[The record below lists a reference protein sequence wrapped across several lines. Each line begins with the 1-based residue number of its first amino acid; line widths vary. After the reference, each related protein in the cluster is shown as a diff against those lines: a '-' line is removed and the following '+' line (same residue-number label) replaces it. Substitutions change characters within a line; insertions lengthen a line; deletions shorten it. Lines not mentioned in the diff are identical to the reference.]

1 MKTHGATSPAPLRR
15 HRWWSRVAAVVAA
28 TLAIGMLA
36 AVHPKP
42 AEAATVDTHAWYVLV
57 NRNSGKALDVSG
69 ASTADG
75 ARVAQWT
82 RSDGA
87 NQQWQFVDSGDGFY
101 RLKARHSDKVL
112 DVAGAST
119 ADGASIQ
126 QWADHNGA
134 NQQFRLADSDA
145 GHVRLINRTSG
156 RAVEVQGA
164 STADGGN
171 VVQYTDW
178 GGANQQW
185 QMIKLSSGGG
195 GGGGCGSA
203 PTLASGTH
211 TMQSGGKSRSFIL
224 RVPANY
230 DNSHPYRLIFA
241 FHWRGGTA
249 GDVASGGTSGSA
261 WSYYGQ
267 QEQSNNGA
275 ILVAPQG
282 LGNGWA
288 NSGGEDVTF
297 VDDMIRL
304 IEGGLCV
311 NPAQRFAT
319 GFSWGGGMSY
329 ALACSRANVFRAVA
343 VMSGAEISGCG
354 GGTRPIAYFGIHGVS
369 DSVLNIAQGR
379 SLRDRFVG
387 NNGCTLRARASP
399 RRAAERTSPPPTRAA
414 VPDTPSN
421 GPRSTETTY
430 PVRSTAPPARAASPP
445 GPKQR
450 SGGSS
455 HSSSDT
461 PAARS
466 GARAILTPL
475 RRRQGTA
482 VHRLGT
488 AVDEGV
494 VRASSRP
501 GPGTGTAPD

>member
-1 MKTHGATSPAPLRR
+1 M
-15 HRWWSRVAAVVAA
+15 VAVA
-28 TLAIGMLA
+28 LAIGMLA
-36 AVHPKP
+36 AVDPVP
-42 AEAATVDTHAWYVLV
+42 AEAATVDTNAWYVLV

-75 ARVAQWT
+75 ARVAQRT

-87 NQQWQFVDSGDGFY
+87 NQQWQFVDAGDGSY
-101 RLKARHSDKVL
+101 CLKARHSDKVL
-112 DVAGAST
+112 DVAGASA
-119 ADGASIQ
+119 ADGAVIQ

-134 NQQFRLADSDA
+134 NQQFRLADSDG
-145 GHVRLINRTSG
+145 GHVRLISRASG
-156 RAVEVQGA
+156 KAVEVQGA
-164 STADGGN
+164 STADGGS

-185 QMIKLSSGGG
+185 QMTKLSSGG

-211 TMQSGGKSRSFIL
+211 TMTSGGKSRSFIL

-288 NSGGEDVTF
+288 NSGGEDITF
-297 VDDMIRL
+297 VDDMIRR

-354 GGTRPIAYFGIHGVS
+354 GGTQPIAYFGIHGVG
-369 DSVLNIAQGR
+369 DSVLGIAQGR
-379 SLRDRFVG
+379 SLRDRFVS
-387 NNGCTLRARASP
+387 NNGCTPQSP
-399 RRAAERTSPPPTRAA
+399 REPASGSRTHIT
-414 VPDTPSN
+414 
-421 GPRSTETTY
+421 TTY
-430 PVRSTAPPARAASPP
+430 AGCRAGYPVQWAAFDGGHIPGPVDGSTAE
-445 GPKQR
+445 
-450 SGGSS
+450 SGVA
-455 HSSSDT
+455 T
-461 PAARS
+461 WTKAEIWRFFAQFR
-466 GARAILTPL
+466 
-475 RRRQGTA
+475 
-482 VHRLGT
+482 
-488 AVDEGV
+488 
-494 VRASSRP
+494 
-501 GPGTGTAPD
+501 